1 MAHGAVSRCYPCRPM
16 APPEATA
23 SFSTSAARPGPL
35 ALLREAFD
43 DLRSRRRLIGY
54 LVRADAKKKGA
65 DTLLGNVWWVL
76 DPLLQMLV
84 YVVLV
89 SVIFQRPEEDYP
101 LFIFAAILPWKWF
114 TSSVNDAIG
123 SIASQ
128 DRLIKQVHFPKIVL
142 PTATVVAGILHF
154 AFGLVPLAA
163 LLVLVYSKHLSLNLV
178 YLPVIAA
185 VQFVF
190 TLAFG
195 YAVAAINVFYRD
207 IANISRHALRL
218 WFYLSPALYGTATL
232 DRIASSHPTLI
243 QLFQF
248 NPFYTLF
255 ISYRNVI
262 YGTETGAPRAPD
274 WLGLLVLSAV
284 SLVFLALATVFFKR
298 VEPAFAK
305 VL

>member
-1 MAHGAVSRCYPCRPM
+1 M

-89 SVIFQRPEEDYP
+89 SVIFQRAEEDYP

-248 NPFYTLF
+248 NPFYVLF